1 MTQEIM
7 NRLDIGAMHERDF
20 RRTIL
25 IVDDEQVNLRLL
37 GNIQNEEYDIAYAQS
52 GNEALYTMR
61 NQKDYLSLVLLD
73 IYMPDGNG
81 FKVLDETRED
91 VELRNIPIIVL
102 TSDKDAEVES
112 LRRGAVDFLS
122 KPYDNPEVIKARIRR
137 AIELSI
143 DRNIIGATGVDSLT
157 GLMTRDYFF
166 QYCSEYDKFHQDQQV
181 DAIVINFSKF
191 HLINELY
198 GRSFGDKVL
207 KAVGNGARRVARA
220 CGGVACRHSA
230 DCFYIYIEHQDEYE
244 FLKKTVLDE
253 LFDMM
258 NSNVRLRIGVYPD
271 IYHNATLHQRFD
283 RAIQASNSISRNAA
297 GTEVAIYDNA
307 MHEKELYEEM
317 LLSDMENALS
327 EEQFSVAFQPKYD
340 ITGDEPKLCS
350 AEILVRWKHP
360 KLGLVR
366 PDNFIPLFEENGQI
380 KGLDRFVWKE
390 AAKHVKRW
398 KDMYGIVIPVSVN
411 VSRVDVFDPDLADYL
426 TTTLEE
432 NGLTPKD
439 IHLEITETAYTDSVT
454 TIIEVVEEL
463 RRRGFKVEMDDFGKG
478 YSSLNMLSNLP
489 IDALKLDMAFIK
501 DIAVN
506 RKELSM
512 VEFIVDIARFLD
524 VPVIAEGVETSE
536 QYLLLKK
543 AGCDVIQGY
552 YFSKPL
558 SAAEFGVLIEK
569 NIGLFNHDKGT
580 GSV

>member
-1 MTQEIM
+1 
-7 NRLDIGAMHERDF
+7 
-20 RRTIL
+20 
-25 IVDDEQVNLRLL
+25 
-37 GNIQNEEYDIAYAQS
+37 
-52 GNEALYTMR
+52 
-61 NQKDYLSLVLLD
+61 
-73 IYMPDGNG
+73 
-81 FKVLDETRED
+81 
-91 VELRNIPIIVL
+91 
-102 TSDKDAEVES
+102 
-112 LRRGAVDFLS
+112 
-122 KPYDNPEVIKARIRR
+122 
-137 AIELSI
+137 
-143 DRNIIGATGVDSLT
+143 
-157 GLMTRDYFF
+157 
-166 QYCSEYDKFHQDQQV
+166 
-181 DAIVINFSKF
+181 
-191 HLINELY
+191 
-198 GRSFGDKVL
+198 
-207 KAVGNGARRVARA
+207 
-220 CGGVACRHSA
+220 
-230 DCFYIYIEHQDEYE
+230 
-244 FLKKTVLDE
+244 
-253 LFDMM
+253 
-258 NSNVRLRIGVYPD
+258 
-271 IYHNATLHQRFD
+271 
-283 RAIQASNSISRNAA
+283 
-297 GTEVAIYDNA
+297 
-307 MHEKELYEEM
+307 M
-317 LLSDMENALS
+317 LLSVMENALS
-327 EEQFSVAFQPKYD
+327 EDQFSVAFQPKYD